1 MDSFSL
7 VPHFK
12 LEGFRSIFRSLIDF
26 QAQFML
32 EISISPTFGQHLP
45 PLGVLLSRGVK
56 TLAHLK
62 AGNQSV
68 TS

>member
-1 MDSFSL
+1 MITQNVRFVRYILSVF
-7 VPHFK
+7 FI
-12 LEGFRSIFRSLIDF
+12 GILIDLILNPG
-26 QAQFML
+26 Q
-32 EISISPTFGQHLP
+32 ICCGTGQHLP
-45 PLGVLLSRGVK
+45 PFGVLLSRGVK